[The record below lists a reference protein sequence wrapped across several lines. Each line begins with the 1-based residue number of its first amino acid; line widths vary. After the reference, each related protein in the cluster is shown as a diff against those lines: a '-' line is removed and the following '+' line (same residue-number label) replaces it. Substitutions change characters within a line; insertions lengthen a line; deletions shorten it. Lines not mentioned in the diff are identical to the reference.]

1 MISTRFEQ
9 YSTIWVDHSKS
20 RGSMSVFW
28 RMSSIIGGVKGL
40 KELFKRKR
48 SLLIPSPI
56 FKIAILWS
64 QNIPNMWDQS
74 PTSTMVFD
82 SCLWGKGWY
91 DVQFFPFALWPVHW
105 FHTHNGDIILW
116 YMHIYIYICTI
127 CVCILYVVQN
137 EEAFTATK
145 PWFHV
150 ENVPQTSPLIET
162 PDVRLAG
169 WDAEPKPET
178 SVKMLGADCSW
189 DFECVRFFR
198 EGFRKLNENHPEKGW
213 TFSECYPLVNSLVDP
228 ENHPFLMETSLPTP
242 ICQGLC

>member
-116 YMHIYIYICTI
+116 YMHIYMYNMCVYIICGSKRRSIHCYKTMVSCRKCTSNKSI
-127 CVCILYVVQN
+127 DRDPGRAVGWLGRGAQ
-137 EEAFTATK
+137 ARDLG
-145 PWFHV
+145 
-150 ENVPQTSPLIET
+150 ENVGCRLFLGFW
-162 PDVRLAG
+162 VRA
-169 WDAEPKPET
+169 
-178 SVKMLGADCSW
+178 
-189 DFECVRFFR
+189 FF
-198 EGFRKLNENHPEKGW
+198 
-213 TFSECYPLVNSLVDP
+213 
-228 ENHPFLMETSLPTP
+228 
-242 ICQGLC
+242 QGGL

>member
-1 MISTRFEQ
+1 MIPKYPKYVGPIPYIHHGFWQLFMGEGM
-9 YSTIWVDHSKS
+9 IWCAILPLCPLTSP
-20 RGSMSVFW
+20 
-28 RMSSIIGGVKGL
+28 
-40 KELFKRKR
+40 
-48 SLLIPSPI
+48 LIPHT
-56 FKIAILWS
+56 
-64 QNIPNMWDQS
+64 QRRYNI
-74 PTSTMVFD
+74 VI
-82 SCLWGKGWY
+82 Y
-91 DVQFFPFALWPVHW
+91 A
-105 FHTHNGDIILW
+105 
-116 YMHIYIYICTI
+116 YIYICTI